1 MEVYRHS
8 SYEFQVVDK
17 IGAGG
22 FGEVY
27 EVSLPT
33 CDFRYALKRF
43 APQKNIAEASL
54 FSEGELL
61 ERFRQEMR
69 YQTNCTHKN
78 IVSICVVH
86 QGDAPFFVMD
96 LADSDLNKL
105 IKKDLLSNEEKIKV
119 ILDVL
124 DGLEY
129 LHNKGLVHRDIKPEN
144 ILLFNGVY
152 KISDFGLI
160 KNLAPNAHPNDVM
173 SAIGLCLGTTRYMA
187 PEVEEAAHY
196 SHLSDIFAL
205 GVVMSQLH
213 ITELASIANKCTSQ
227 TVRFRYQSIAEIRN
241 DILRVIK

>member
-33 CDFRYALKRF
+33 CDFKYALKRF

-69 YQTNCTHKN
+69 YQTNCRHKN

-96 LADSDLNKL
+96 LADSDLSKL
-105 IKKDLLSNEEKIKV
+105 IKKDLLSNEEKIQV
-119 ILDVL
+119 ILDV
-124 DGLEY
+124 
-129 LHNKGLVHRDIKPEN
+129 
-144 ILLFNGVY
+144 
-152 KISDFGLI
+152 
-160 KNLAPNAHPNDVM
+160 
-173 SAIGLCLGTTRYMA
+173 
-187 PEVEEAAHY
+187 
-196 SHLSDIFAL
+196 
-205 GVVMSQLH
+205 
-213 ITELASIANKCTSQ
+213 
-227 TVRFRYQSIAEIRN
+227 
-241 DILRVIK
+241 